1 MPVIAQIFTVE
12 SDAKALC
19 FMIIKQDIPA
29 LLVGIMSTIVSIGL
43 ARFAYTP
50 LLPEL
55 ISQQWFTANQAV
67 YLGAANLLGYFI
79 GAIAAHQISEMMP
92 LRRLMNIC
100 FFSVVVSFI
109 GCALPLSIE
118 WFFTWRLVAGISGA
132 ILMVVGPASVIA
144 FIHIERRASVGTL
157 MFTGIGIGALL
168 AATVIPLL
176 VQASLV
182 ATWIVLA
189 VMTSL
194 AAWVNDVNLLK
205 LQSSVQ
211 LAETPVIAKPVVE
224 NKNTEKSFSLV
235 VLFVLIAYGF
245 DALGF
250 IPHTIFWADFLA
262 REQGLGTNVASIQWA
277 LFGVG
282 AMCGPFIARYGASN
296 YGWSKALS
304 TAYLAKAAAIILP
317 VLFIP
322 YAAFDLLKY
331 SISSFIVGA
340 MVPGVVSLTSGRI
353 AELVGPIQHKKYWG
367 WATAV
372 FALAQA
378 ISGYGMSALYGY
390 FESYHW
396 LFFIASGLMA
406 VGLILSLLSASL
418 AYKRT
423 AA

>member
-1 MPVIAQIFTVE
+1 
-12 SDAKALC
+12 
-19 FMIIKQDIPA
+19 MIIKQDIPA

-43 ARFAYTP
+43 ARFSYTP

-55 ISQQWFTANQAV
+55 ISQEWFTANQAV

-79 GAIAAHQISEMMP
+79 GAIAAHQISERVP
-92 LRRLMNIC
+92 LRWLMNAC
-100 FFSVVVSFI
+100 FFSVIVSFI

-118 WFFTWRLVAGISGA
+118 WFFTWRLIAGVSGA

-144 FIHIERRASVGTL
+144 FIHVDRRASVGTL

-176 VQASLV
+176 VQTSLV

-189 VMTSL
+189 IMTLL

-205 LQSSVQ
+205 LQGSTGTDSESIKKNTNKVS
-211 LAETPVIAKPVVE
+211 AKSVVE
-224 NKNTEKSFSLV
+224 NKKQSPTIENKKTVVSFSLV
-235 VLFVLIAYGF
+235 VLFVLVAYGF

-262 REQGLGTNVASIQWA
+262 REQGLGTYVASLQWA

-296 YGWSKALS
+296 YGWSKTLS
-304 TAYLAKAAAIILP
+304 FAYLAKSIAIILP
-317 VLFIP
+317 VMFIQ
-322 YAAFDLLKY
+322 YSSFDLLKY

-340 MVPGVVSLTSGRI
+340 MVPGIVSLTSGRI
-353 AELVGPIQHKKYWG
+353 AELVGPVQHKKYWG
-367 WATAV
+367 WATAI

-378 ISGYGMSALYGY
+378 ISGYGMSGLYDY

-396 LFFIASGLMA
+396 LFFIASALMA
-406 VGLILSLLSASL
+406 VGLVLSLLSAYFSG
-418 AYKRT
+418 KKST
-423 AA
+423 A

>member
-1 MPVIAQIFTVE
+1 
-12 SDAKALC
+12 
-19 FMIIKQDIPA
+19 MIIKQDIPA

-43 ARFAYTP
+43 ARFSYTP

-55 ISQQWFTANQAV
+55 IRQEWFTANQAV

-79 GAIAAHQISEMMP
+79 GAIAAHQISERVP

-109 GCALPLSIE
+109 GCSLPLSIE
-118 WFFTWRLVAGISGA
+118 WFFTWRLIAGISGA

-144 FIHIERRASVGTL
+144 FIHVDRRASVGTL

-168 AATVIPLL
+168 AATIIPLL
-176 VQASLV
+176 VQTSIV
-182 ATWIVLA
+182 ATWVVLA
-189 VMTSL
+189 VMTLL

-205 LQSSVQ
+205 LQGAMRVESENKKQSSV
-211 LAETPVIAKPVVE
+211 V
-224 NKNTEKSFSLV
+224 KNNNTAMSFSLV
-235 VLFVLIAYGF
+235 VLFVLVAYGF

-262 REQGLGTNVASIQWA
+262 REQGLGTNIASVQWA
-277 LFGVG
+277 LFGLG

-296 YGWSKALS
+296 YGWSKTLS
-304 TAYLAKAAAIILP
+304 LAYLAKSVAIILP
-317 VLFIP
+317 VVFIQ
-322 YAAFDLLKY
+322 YTSFDLLKY

-367 WATAV
+367 WATAI

-378 ISGYGMSALYGY
+378 ISGYAMSALYGY

-396 LFFIASGLMA
+396 LFFIASALMA
-406 VGLILSLLSASL
+406 IGLILTLLSSYFAKKKL
-418 AYKRT
+418 VV
-423 AA
+423 